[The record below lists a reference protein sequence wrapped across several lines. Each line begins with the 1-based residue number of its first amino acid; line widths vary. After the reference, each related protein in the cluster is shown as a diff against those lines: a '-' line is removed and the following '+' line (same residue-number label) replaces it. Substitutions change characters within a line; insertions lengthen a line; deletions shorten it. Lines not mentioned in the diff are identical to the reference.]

1 MTRKIIENTEKAIVA
16 DAKLNPKGFW
26 RRVSAANPFRHDIPD
41 LMKEEGKKASEAKE
55 KADSIKFIFGTNFST
70 RPIAN
75 PRLTLLEQQTQEPM
89 YMLTKS
95 IEDVRLKDSMQT
107 KLLGQITYNTDY

>member
-1 MTRKIIENTEKAIVA
+1 MTRKIIENNKKAIVA
-16 DAKLNPKGFW
+16 DVKLNPKGFW
-26 RRVSAANPFRHDIPD
+26 HRVSAANPSRHDISD
-41 LMKEEGKKASEAKE
+41 LMKEDDKKAKE
-55 KADSIKFIFGTNFST
+55 KADSIKFIFGTNSST
-70 RPIAN
+70 QLIAN